1 MTFCDD
7 EFRVPARLPEVSDA
21 GRVGPVSIFR
31 ESKIDCH
38 NHVLDP
44 NRFPFAD
51 TFYTPSGPE
60 LSSVEQLLEV
70 FDAYGVAHGLLVTPN
85 AGYGL
90 GNNGCM
96 LDALERANGRLKGI
110 ALLSNDTS
118 TEELARLKESG
129 VIGLAIN
136 TVLMGRDFYDDAG
149 PLFDRLAAL
158 DMFVDIQIERD
169 QLLTLAQLLERSGV
183 RVLIDHC
190 GRPDPGDGLDQPG
203 FQARLGLAKSGR
215 TVVKLSGYVKFSR
228 APHPYPDTWP
238 YVDAL
243 LDGFG
248 PEGCVWASDWPF
260 LRAPRR
266 IDYGP
271 LLGLFERLVPDPADR
286 RKVLW
291 DTPRRLLG
299 VGGDLGA

>member
-1 MTFCDD
+1 MPDD
-7 EFRVPARLPEVSDA
+7 AGA
-21 GRVGPVSIFR
+21 GRVGLVNIFK

-51 TFYTPSGPE
+51 TFYMPSGPE

-70 FDAYGVAHGLLVTPN
+70 FDAYGVAYGLLVTPN

-96 LDALERANGRLKGI
+96 LDALEQTNGRLKGI
-110 ALLSNDTS
+110 ALLSNDTG

-136 TVLMGRDFYDDAG
+136 TVLMGRDFYHDAG

-158 DMFVDIQIERD
+158 DMVANIQIERD
-169 QLLTLAQLLERSGV
+169 HLLTLAPLLERSGV

-190 GRPDPGDGLDQPG
+190 GRPDPGEGLDQPG
-203 FQARLGLAKSGR
+203 FRALLRLAKSGR

-238 YVDAL
+238 YVEAL

-266 IDYGP
+266 IDCGP
-271 LLGLFERLVPDPADR
+271 LLELLERF
-286 RKVLW
+286 
-291 DTPRRLLG
+291 LG
-299 VGGDLGA
+299 VGGDVAA